1 MIDCGAADMANAA
14 TRLAEGEELG
24 SNILQLAFRSTTK
37 RCRGA
42 ADVLHVENPALK
54 KIPLVYDL
62 EAFASSGGSGPR
74 P

>member
-1 MIDCGAADMANAA
+1 MIDCGAAGIANADYEIGGG
-14 TRLAEGEELG
+14 RG

>member
-24 SNILQLAFRSTTK
+24 SNILQFAFRSATK

-42 ADVLHVENPALK
+42 ADILHVE
-54 KIPLVYDL
+54 IPLVYDL
-62 EAFASSGGSGPR
+62 EAFASSGGSGR
-74 P
+74 VLSR